1 MKLLASEWLKAAQDD
16 LAVIEKIINEE
27 SLSHMVAFHAQQCI
41 EKSLKALGEERSL
54 ELPKIHKLKTLASR
68 VGIDLSSFENGE
80 DHLHLL
86 DELYIDS
93 RYPGDFGLLP
103 NGKPTLE
110 DAQEFYRFA
119 KSIYLTVQNTLNQ

>member
-1 MKLLASEWLKAAQDD
+1 MKAAKDD
-16 LAVIEKIINEE
+16 LSVIEKIVSEE

-41 EKSLKALGEERSL
+41 EKSFKALGEERSI
-54 ELPKIHKLKTLASR
+54 ELPKIHKLKTLSER
-68 VGIDLSSFENGE
+68 VGIDLSPFEHSE
-80 DHLHLL
+80 DYLHML

-103 NGKPTLE
+103 NGKPNLE

-119 KSIYLTVQNTLNQ
+119 KRVYAMVENTLDQR

>member
-1 MKLLASEWLKAAQDD
+1 MKLLSGEWLKAAQDD

-27 SLSHMVAFHAQQCI
+27 FLSHMVAFHAQQCI
-41 EKSLKALGEERSL
+41 EKCLKALGEERSL
-54 ELPKIHKLKTLASR
+54 DLPKIHKLKTLASR
-68 VGIDLSSFENGE
+68 VDIDLSSFENGE

-110 DAQEFYRFA
+110 DAQEFYMFA
-119 KSIYLTVQNTLNQ
+119 KSIFLTVQNTLN

>member
-1 MKLLASEWLKAAQDD
+1 MKLLAHEWLKAAQDD
-16 LAVIEKIINEE
+16 LAVISKIINEE

-80 DHLHLL
+80 DQLHLL

-110 DAQEFYRFA
+110 DAQEFYMFA
-119 KSIYLTVQNTLNQ
+119 KSIYAIVQKTLNQ